1 MLGERKEMERT
12 TKKAEIANAQYT
24 HDIMISSWWEFHLIC
39 QNAVSYLPQKSRKT
53 AWEESLMYQTWGS
66 SYLFVIL
73 LIIFIDFMPF
83 CGVKGSPKGI
93 PGVVI
98 FPSRWS
104 LYLSLALCLDHLV
117 DHHLSSERRAQQC
130 TTRGAAEMGNSKF
143 QKYFSLITSP
153 LTSQV
158 FPPPF
163 NCDNNHHPMSGI
175 LSKSNHVLWTPP
187 QLSNLLKKMLN
198 K

>member
-1 MLGERKEMERT
+1 MPLLT
-12 TKKAEIANAQYT
+12 FQWYLLLIVIAG
-24 HDIMISSWWEFHLIC
+24 FC
-39 QNAVSYLPQKSRKT
+39 AVSFGEVSSMFHHPGPYLLENCLHAGTGKYYLLPLLFPARVLDLQRRYLLT
-53 AWEESLMYQTWGS
+53 ALTIKDTSLS
-66 SYLFVIL
+66 S
-73 LIIFIDFMPF
+73 IINR
-83 CGVKGSPKGI
+83 VAN
-93 PGVVI
+93 

-117 DHHLSSERRAQQC
+117 DHHLSSERRVQRC

>member
-1 MLGERKEMERT
+1 MQAYSVPCWWVGWWLWRAGCISQDTYLLYYMDKSLTFKRCLVHLVNNK
-12 TKKAEIANAQYT
+12 YFL
-24 HDIMISSWWEFHLIC
+24 IMASF
-39 QNAVSYLPQKSRKT
+39 SYHKSFPQHHFQLAHFNDLCK
-53 AWEESLMYQTWGS
+53 
-66 SYLFVIL
+66 
-73 LIIFIDFMPF
+73 
-83 CGVKGSPKGI
+83 
-93 PGVVI
+93 
-98 FPSRWS
+98 
-104 LYLSLALCLDHLV
+104 YLSLALCFDHLV

-175 LSKSNHVLWTPP
+175 LSKSNHVL
-187 QLSNLLKKMLN
+187 
-198 K
+198 

>member
-1 MLGERKEMERT
+1 MCNFQSWFSQDMFGQSLQLMQSQISKYDWYKRSQLAPESHKKKGWWPYVT
-12 TKKAEIANAQYT
+12 TCGFFLFGMAPY
-24 HDIMISSWWEFHLIC
+24 HLK
-39 QNAVSYLPQKSRKT
+39 QQKSF
-53 AWEESLMYQTWGS
+53 SLDFS
-66 SYLFVIL
+66 SFLLFTRGTVN
-73 LIIFIDFMPF
+73 
-83 CGVKGSPKGI
+83 
-93 PGVVI
+93 

-104 LYLSLALCLDHLV
+104 SYLSLALCLDHLV
-117 DHHLSSERRAQQC
+117 DHHLSSERRVQQC

-175 LSKSNHVLWTPP
+175 LSKSNHLFWTPP